1 MDNRKRILHFRNTLG
16 WDGMTIVEYRI
27 ALQLKD
33 EFVFDWFIFGNK
45 IGPYEEKFRELG
57 SQIVHLED
65 IKLQFR
71 ARTLESALYKFL
83 KNSSYD
89 TVYFDTEFAGRSWLM
104 FISGLAGVKYRVIHS
119 HNTGETRHT
128 PKLVNGFFKLLMKF
142 VTTDYLAC
150 SREAAEWL
158 FPHSCLNKVKYVKN
172 GIDTES
178 FRFTSTKRDRIRK
191 QFGISDA
198 TLVIGN
204 VGRLSKQKNQI
215 KAIDILSAVKKKTND
230 VILLI
235 VGSGE
240 LETEMKEYVR
250 QKNLTDCVIF
260 AGGTNDVASFYCA
273 MDVFLLPSLYEG
285 FGIVSI
291 EASAAGL
298 PVLMSDKTPNEVL
311 LNENMRQLSLEA
323 SDEAWANCIL
333 KMADLKINRD
343 EAWRNVKDSGYDIHD
358 CVDVVRTV
366 LQHRKKT

>member
-104 FISGLAGVKYRVIHS
+104 FISCLAGVKYRVIHS

-150 SREAAEWL
+150 SQDAAIWL
-158 FPHSCLNKVKYVKN
+158 FPHSRLDRVIYVRN

-178 FRFTSTKRDRIRK
+178 FRFNPQERDRIRK
-191 QFGISDA
+191 QFGISDT

-204 VGRLSKQKNQI
+204 VGRLCKQKNQR
-215 KAIDILSAVKKKTND
+215 KAIDILAAAKKKDNN
-230 VILLI
+230 VVLLL

-240 LETEMKEYVR
+240 LEGNLKEYSR
-250 QKNLTDCVIF
+250 QKNLTDCIIF
-260 AGGTNDVASFYCA
+260 AGSTNDVASYYCA
-273 MDVFLLPSLYEG
+273 MDIFILPSLYEG
-285 FGIVSI
+285 LAIVSI
-291 EASAAGL
+291 EAAATGL
-298 PVLMSDKTPNEVL
+298 PVLMSDRTPKETS

-323 SDEAWANCIL
+323 TDEAWADNVL
-333 KMADLKINRD
+333 KMADFEINRD
-343 EAWRNVKDSGYDIHD
+343 EAWQNVKDSGYDIHD
-358 CVDVVRTV
+358 CADVVRTV
-366 LQHRKKT
+366 LQHRNKT